1 MIDYIILKKKI
12 KIRLE
17 ALIWM
22 FLKLEKGMGIYQN
35 RNAQLLEIKNPEDY
49 YFLSGYGLWGQP

>member
-35 RNAQLLEIKNPEDY
+35 RNAQLLEIKNPEEY
-49 YFLSGYGLWGQP
+49 YFPSGYGLLGQP